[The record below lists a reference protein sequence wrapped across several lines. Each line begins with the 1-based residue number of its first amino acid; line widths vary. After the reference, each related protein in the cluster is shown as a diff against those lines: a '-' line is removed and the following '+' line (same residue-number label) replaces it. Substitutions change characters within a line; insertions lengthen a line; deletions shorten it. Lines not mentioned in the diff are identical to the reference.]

1 MPIQNKKKEHQSII
15 KQSWT
20 LMATP
25 NQEAID
31 TFISITGASESVAVQ
46 KLQENSGDLSQ
57 AVNAYYSEGCQNSVP
72 VNIPLD
78 DAMEIDHVI
87 PAPLVKPIE
96 VRDSTGPSVIINDDD
111 DVPTRTT
118 RQVIPAPNNI
128 QDYND
133 IEQEMIQ
140 AAIEASKKESEVVL
154 SNPLPI
160 ERPPSSSHMG
170 DGDDIA
176 KAVTMS
182 LKSGE
187 EEVLRNQGGFNAS
200 TSETGASETAAA
212 QGPDDDDDDDEEPLV
227 RHRPIRVASGSL
239 AQPDAG
245 RSRSTSPEGDNQADN
260 GNRNRFP
267 SEWGGISSEEHDEAV
282 MLEAAMFGGIPE
294 TGYNHLPFLPPQQRA
309 PPSPSLTAQR
319 LIREQQDDE
328 YLASLQADRD
338 RELQSVRDAE
348 ARQLE
353 EETARQAF
361 LEEAQRKHEEEQ
373 ELDRQ
378 LDAKEASLPEEPHAD
393 EENAITL
400 LVRMP
405 DGTRH
410 GRRFLR
416 SDKLQSLFDFID
428 IARVVKPKTYRL
440 VRPYPRH
447 AFGDGESE
455 STLNHLGLSSKQEAL
470 FLELI

>member
-140 AAIEASKKESEVVL
+140 AAIEASKKESEVL

>member
-140 AAIEASKKESEVVL
+140 AAIEASKKVL